1 MGLPVNIGELINGIT
16 VEWERIEFKEGWN
29 PVEVLHTLCAFANDI
44 NNWGGGYIV
53 IGIKENNGRALLP
66 PVGLSAEKI
75 DFIQKELLNLCNRL
89 KPHYFPIVE
98 PVLFHKKKILVI
110 WVPGG
115 QNRPYQA
122 PVTLEKKSQ
131 YAYYIRRYSAT
142 VKAQYEDEKELISLA
157 GTIPFDDR
165 ITHTAEIEDI
175 RLPLVKSFLKEVGSD
190 LYKNTAAMSFEQLC
204 RQMAIVDG
212 PAEYLKPRNV
222 GILFFNDLPQKF
234 IPLSQIEV
242 VEFKTTPGDDQ
253 LSEKIFQ
260 GPIDQQIRDV
270 LTYLK
275 NVFLK
280 EYIRKRPDRAE
291 ADRFFNYPYVALE
304 ESIANAMYHRSYE
317 IREPVEIRIHPDRI
331 EILSFPGPDR
341 SIKQDDI
348 EKGILVARR
357 YRNRRIGEFF
367 KELKITE
374 GRCTG
379 IPKMLKALQN
389 NGSPPPVF
397 KTDEERTYFITILKI
412 HPKVGI
418 GEPIESEQVSE
429 QESEQESEQVI
440 SILEFCKTARKKQE
454 ILTFVGLSKY
464 YKNYQK
470 YILPLVQKGFLSMT
484 YPENPK
490 NRNQKY
496 LTTELGIKTLKSFGK
511 NNELHKYST
520 STPQESPQVLHK

>member
-1 MGLPVNIGELINGIT
+1 MGLPVNINELINGIT

-29 PVEVLHTLCAFANDI
+29 RVEVLHTVCAFANDM

-53 IGIKENNGRALLP
+53 IGIKENKGRALLP
-66 PVGLSAEKI
+66 PVGLAPDRI
-75 DFIQKELLNLCNRL
+75 DSIQKELLNLCNRL
-89 KPHYFPIVE
+89 KPHYFPIAE
-98 PVLFHKKKILVI
+98 PVLFQKKRILVI

-122 PVTLEKKSQ
+122 PATLIKKSE

-142 VKAQYEDEKELISLA
+142 VKAQFEDEKELISLA

-175 RLPLVKSFLKEVGSD
+175 KFPLVKSFLKEVGSD
-190 LYKNTAAMSFEQLC
+190 LYKDMAAMFFEQLC

-212 PAEYLKPRNV
+212 PDEYLKPRNV

-260 GPIDQQIRDV
+260 GPIQQQIRDV

-304 ESIANAMYHRSYE
+304 ESIVNAMYHRGYE

-341 SIKQDDI
+341 SIKQEDI
-348 EKGILVARR
+348 ERGIMVARR
-357 YRNRRIGEFF
+357 YRNRRVGEFF
-367 KELKITE
+367 KELKMTE

-379 IPKMLKALQN
+379 IPKMLRAMKN
-389 NGSPPPVF
+389 NGSPPPIF
-397 KTDEERTYFITILKI
+397 KTDEERTYFITLLKI
-412 HPKVGI
+412 HPEAK
-418 GEPIESEQVSE
+418 SAAQAN
-429 QESEQESEQVI
+429 EQVI
-440 SILEFCKTARKKQE
+440 RILEFCKIGRKKHE
-454 ILTFVGLSKY
+454 LLAFVGLTND
-464 YKNYQK
+464 YKNYQRH
-470 YILPLVQKGFLSMT
+470 ILPLVQKGFLRMT

-490 NRNQKY
+490 HRNQKY
-496 LTTELGIKTLKSFGK
+496 LTTESGLKTI
-511 NNELHKYST
+511 NEYREIQEN
-520 STPQESPQVLHK
+520 PQERL